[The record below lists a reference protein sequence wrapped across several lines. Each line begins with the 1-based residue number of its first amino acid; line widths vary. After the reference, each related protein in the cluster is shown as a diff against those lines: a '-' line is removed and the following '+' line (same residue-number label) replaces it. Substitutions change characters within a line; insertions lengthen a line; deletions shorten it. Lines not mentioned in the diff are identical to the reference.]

1 MVNMSHISIII
12 LNWNGMHFLNK
23 CLTSIMVYTDY
34 SDYEVIVVD
43 NGSVDG
49 SIRLVEENY
58 PNVKLIKN
66 CENLGF
72 SKGNNIGVRNS
83 KGDYILIL
91 NNDTEMVDKNWLNNA
106 VKLFE
111 SDEKIGVIGCKL
123 LYPDGK
129 LQHAGGKINFLNPL
143 FSNHISIG
151 KNPNKADY
159 NKFSEVDYVTAA
171 AIFVKK
177 EVIKKI
183 GVFDE
188 IFSPI
193 YYEDSDF
200 CIRARRAGYKVI
212 YAPNIKIIH
221 HESVAKKQHKSEFM
235 NYIST
240 RNKILFCLLNMPLK
254 YFPIRAIY
262 EFFSMSKWVLMG
274 QGKSYFKAV
283 FWNIKNLNL
292 IIKKRNERK
301 RQYDQNENKKFVK
314 IHTSRKNN
322 KVDVNYK
329 TS

>member
-1 MVNMSHISIII
+1 MSFVSIII
-12 LNWNGMHFLNK
+12 LNWNGKDFLNK
-23 CLTSIMVYTDY
+23 CLTSIITNTDY
-34 SDYEVIVVD
+34 KDYEIIVVD

-49 SIRLVEENY
+49 SIQLVEKNF

-66 CENLGF
+66 HKNLGF

-83 KGDYILIL
+83 KGDYMLIL

-106 VKLFE
+106 INLFE
-111 SDEKIGVIGCKL
+111 TDEKIGVIGCKL

-129 LQHAGGKINFLNPL
+129 LQHAGGKINFLNPH
-143 FSNHISIG
+143 FSSHIGIG
-151 KNPNKADY
+151 KNPDKVSY
-159 NKFSEVDYVTAA
+159 NRFYEVDYITAA
-171 AIFVKK
+171 AMFLKK
-177 EVIKKI
+177 ELVKKI
-183 GVFDE
+183 GLFDD

-221 HESVAKKQHKSEFM
+221 HESPSKKQHENNYI

-240 RNKILFCLLNMPLK
+240 RNKILFCLLNMPMK

-262 EFFSMSKWVLMG
+262 EFFSMVKWILKG

-292 IIKKRNERK
+292 IIKKRNEKQRI
-301 RQYDQNENKKFVK
+301 Y
-314 IHTSRKNN
+314 I
-322 KVDVNYK
+322 
-329 TS
+329 